1 MPQFNKAAL
10 YQSVRRFF
18 IPFFRK
24 EVYQMDFLQT
34 LFASGA
40 LNWEQFQNAVKKAG
54 FEIVNAAGGAYVP
67 KATVD
72 GLNGQ
77 ITTLTGQLNTA
88 NQKLEGYDPNW
99 KQQAEDAKKQLDA
112 QKFEF
117 AIDRALAGSGARSAK
132 AVRGLLDQTKLTLAD
147 DGELIGLDK
156 QLEALRKGEDTAFLF
171 EPAQKPSTGMSHQG
185 GSEGTPNLKE
195 EANAA
200 LRSLLGKQ

>member
-1 MPQFNKAAL
+1 
-10 YQSVRRFF
+10 
-18 IPFFRK
+18 
-24 EVYQMDFLQT
+24 MDFLQT

-40 LNWEQFQNAVKKAG
+40 LSWEQFQNAVKQAG

-72 GLNGQ
+72 S
-77 ITTLTGQLNTA
+77 LTGQLNTA

-99 KQQAEDAKKQLDA
+99 KQQAEDAKKKLDA

-132 AVRGLLDQTKLTLAD
+132 AVRGLLDQSKLTLAD

-171 EPAQKPSTGMSHQG
+171 EPDQKPSTGMSHQG

-195 EANAA
+195 AANAA
-200 LRSLLGKQ
+200 LRSLRGQ

>member
-1 MPQFNKAAL
+1 
-10 YQSVRRFF
+10 
-18 IPFFRK
+18 
-24 EVYQMDFLQT
+24 MDFLQT

-40 LNWEQFQNAVKKAG
+40 LSWEQFQNAVKQAG

-67 KATVD
+67 KVTVD

-117 AIDRALAGSGARSAK
+117 AIDRALAGCGARSAK
-132 AVRGLLDQTKLTLAD
+132 AVRGLLDQSKLTLAD

-171 EPAQKPSTGMSHQG
+171 EPAKKQSTGMSHQG
-185 GSEGTPNLKE
+185 GGEGSPNLKE

-200 LRSLLGKQ
+200 LRSLLGNQ